1 MWAWP
6 MNNEAAGAQVHLG
19 FFPTEEEAARAYD
32 RAAINKGLQ
41 DHGKIIT
48 NFSIDDY
55 GAELDMLGRLQQ
67 KDLVEALSND
77 L

>member
-1 MWAWP
+1 MAQLHAQP
-6 MNNEAAGAQVHLG
+6 AQVHLG